1 MMNGRQPAA
10 GRWFTLTLL
19 LSCATILALIFSVW
33 ELIEHHYFRDL
44 DYATLHYLYITR
56 GITSSLLIGLWAAWF
71 VLRERRRRE
80 QDLKRSY
87 ERYRAILNSTPE
99 AVVVFDSEFRVA
111 EWSQAAERLYGIPRE
126 NVLGVVLT
134 TVPTESWA
142 ELRNLLTRV
151 ETEETVIDHE
161 TMRLNV
167 RGEAIPVAVSLSRLP
182 PAADQTALFL
192 EVAQDIRPRI
202 QLRNKLL
209 QVEKLSL
216 LGQMTAG
223 IAHHLNTPL
232 TSMLLQTQM
241 LQERLAKADAKELE
255 PLEERIHFCQTFV
268 QNLLRFGH
276 RSPMQK
282 RPARIRELI
291 KAVVPLL
298 QPQLHLKR
306 ATLQVDLD
314 GLGSEQ
320 VLADANHLEV
330 VFSALINNAIGA
342 IPPGGSIRIYGQ
354 VGEDHRGQ
362 IHIEDNGSGIPDE
375 LLPRL
380 FEPFFTTKPAGQGT
394 GLGLAIA
401 RNLVEEHG
409 GTLGLRN
416 NPSGGAR
423 ATVQL
428 PLLAHDGHEAALL
441 SQEEPK

>member
-1 MMNGRQPAA
+1 MNGRQPAS

-56 GITSSLLIGLWAAWF
+56 GITSSLLIGFWAAWF
-71 VLRERRRRE
+71 VIRERRRRE
-80 QDLKRSY
+80 QDLERSY
-87 ERYRAILNSTPE
+87 EHYRAILNSTPE
-99 AVVVFDSEFRVA
+99 AVVVFDADFRVA
-111 EWSQAAERLYGIPRE
+111 EWNQTAERLYGIPRE
-126 NVLGVVLT
+126 KVLGIVLP
-134 TVPTESWA
+134 TVPAERWT
-142 ELRNLLTRV
+142 ELRNLLARLG
-151 ETEETVIDHE
+151 TEETIIDHE
-161 TMRLNV
+161 STRLNA
-167 RGEAIPVAVSLSRLP
+167 RGETIPMAVSLSRLP
-182 PAADQTALFL
+182 PGADQPALFL

-202 QLRNKLL
+202 RLRNKL
-209 QVEKLSL
+209 QEVEKLSL
-216 LGQMTAG
+216 VGQMTAG

-241 LQERLAKADAKELE
+241 LRERLAEADAKELE
-255 PLEERIHFCQTFV
+255 SLEERIRFCQTFV

-276 RSPMQK
+276 RSPIQK
-282 RPARIRELI
+282 KPARICELI
-291 KAVVPLL
+291 GAVVPLL

-314 GLGSEQ
+314 GLGSQQ
-320 VLADANHLEV
+320 VLADPNHLEV

-354 VGEDHRGQ
+354 VGEDRRGQ
-362 IHIEDNGSGIPDE
+362 IHIEDSGSGIPDK

-401 RNLVEEHG
+401 RNLVEDHG
-409 GTLGLRN
+409 GTLRLQN
-416 NPSGGAR
+416 HPSGGAR
-423 ATVQL
+423 ATVEL
-428 PLLAHDGHEAALL
+428 PLLAQDGHEAALL
-441 SQEEPK
+441 NREEPQ